1 MSEYKIQVSVI
12 VPVYNVETYLE
23 RCIQSLL
30 KQDLL
35 DQIEILL
42 VDDGS
47 TDQSGT
53 ICDDYARKNP
63 QISVY
68 HKKNGGLSDARN
80 FGLDHARGKYILF
93 VDSDDFVELD
103 TCSSLVREAEQFSA
117 EIVIGRIQLMRPS
130 KAMDRYERIA
140 AERFECHK
148 LYTGKAYLEGCL
160 EGGALRVEAWRS
172 FYRREF
178 LEKHHFRF
186 KKGILHEDEEFT
198 PRVLL
203 RASRVVLT
211 DLAFYHYDNT
221 RSGSIM
227 NSGSMSMKKIQDRI
241 ATYEQQ
247 RKSYQ
252 NVEPHRLRR
261 LLEDDLSWK
270 YIDCYCGCAP
280 EERRNLG
287 IDRWIVFRCAFRPKR
302 KLKALLFLLAPEMYA
317 GRKK

>member
-12 VPVYNVETYLE
+12 VPVYNVEAYLE

-30 KQDLL
+30 RQDLL
-35 DQIEILL
+35 DQTEILL
-42 VDDGS
+42 IDDGS
-47 TDQSGT
+47 TDQSGK
-53 ICDDYARKNP
+53 ICDDYARQNP

-80 FGLDHARGKYILF
+80 FGLDRAKGAYILF
-93 VDSDDFVELD
+93 VDSDDFVEPD
-103 TCSSLVREAEQFSA
+103 TCSSLLLEAEKFLA
-117 EIVIGRIQLMRPS
+117 DIVVGRIQLMRPS

-148 LYTGKAYLEGCL
+148 VYTGKEYLEGCL

-172 FYRREF
+172 FYNREF

-203 RASRVVLT
+203 SASKVVLT
-211 DLAFYHYDNT
+211 DFAFYHYDNT

-227 NSGSMSMKKIQDRI
+227 NSHSMSMKKIQDRI
-241 ATYEQQ
+241 ATYEEQ

-252 NVEPHRLRR
+252 SVEPHRLRR

-270 YIDCYCGCAP
+270 YMDCYCNCPP
-280 EERRNLG
+280 EKRRDLG
-287 IDRWIVFRCAFRPKR
+287 IDRMTVFRCAFHPKR
-302 KLKALLFLLAPEMYA
+302 KLKALLFLLAPGMYA
-317 GRKK
+317 KTKK